1 MARQRHGRRR
11 RGQHEE
17 HSSDERW
24 LLTYADMITL
34 LMALFMVLFSISSVN
49 KSKFETLQQVLKE
62 AFSGRILP
70 GGKSIVQAGGD
81 ESSHR
86 VVPDAATSPAT
97 ARQEILAIAQMRRTL
112 DAARKEDAEFLALKQ
127 RIDAYAR
134 AHGLAGQLQTQVTRR
149 GLRIRLLTDR
159 VVFDSGSADL
169 KPAATPILG
178 QIATL
183 LRAQGGGRQIQVDG
197 HTDNVPVGSGEFRDN
212 WDLSSARAASVVR
225 FFIHS
230 GLRPWLLSAGG
241 FAANH
246 PVLSNATAQGR
257 ARNRR
262 VEILLARRSTS
273 TTMATEGQTP

>member
-1 MARQRHGRRR
+1 MARRGRRR
-11 RGQHEE
+11 RGHEE
-17 HSSDERW
+17 EHGNDERW
-24 LLTYADMITL
+24 LLTYSDMITL

-49 KSKFETLQQVLKE
+49 KSKFETLQQTLKE

-70 GGKSIVQAGGD
+70 GGKSIVQAGGN

-86 VVPDAATSPAT
+86 VVRDAATSPRT
-97 ARQEILAIAQMRRTL
+97 ARADFQALQQMRRAL
-112 DAARKEDAEFLALKQ
+112 AAARLEDAEFLALKA

-134 AHGLAGQLQTQVTRR
+134 AHGLAGQLQTQITRR

-159 VVFDSGSADL
+159 VVFDSGRADL
-169 KPAATPILG
+169 KPQAGPILG

-183 LRAQGGGRQIQVDG
+183 LRTQGGGRQIQVDG
-197 HTDNVPVGSGEFRDN
+197 HTDNVPVRVGPFRDN
-212 WDLSSARAASVVR
+212 WDLSSARATTVVR
-225 FFIHS
+225 FFIHA
-230 GLRPWLLSAGG
+230 GLRPGLLSAGG

-246 PVLSNATAQGR
+246 PVVSNATAQGR

-273 TTMATEGQTP
+273 TTLATEGQHP

>member
-1 MARQRHGRRR
+1 MARHRRR
-11 RGQHEE
+11 RGGHHEE
-17 HSSDERW
+17 HENEERW
-24 LLTYADMITL
+24 LLTYSDMITL

-81 ESSHR
+81 ESSR
-86 VVPDAATSPAT
+86 RIVPDAATSST
-97 ARQEILAIAQMRRTL
+97 TVSQELQAIAQMHRAL
-112 DAARKEDAEFLALKQ
+112 VSSRKEESEFLALKQ

-134 AHGLAGQLQTQVTRR
+134 AHGLAGQLQTRVTRR
-149 GLRIRLLTDR
+149 GLIIRLLTDR

-169 KPAATPILG
+169 KPASFPILSS
-178 QIATL
+178 IAGL
-183 LRAQGGGRQIQVDG
+183 LRAQDSGRQIQVDG
-197 HTDNVPVGSGEFRDN
+197 HTDNVPVRIGEFRDN

-225 FFIHS
+225 FFIHR

-246 PVLSNATAQGR
+246 PVESNATAQGR

-262 VEILLARRSTS
+262 VEILLARRSIY
-273 TTMATEGQTP
+273 TTVATEGQTP